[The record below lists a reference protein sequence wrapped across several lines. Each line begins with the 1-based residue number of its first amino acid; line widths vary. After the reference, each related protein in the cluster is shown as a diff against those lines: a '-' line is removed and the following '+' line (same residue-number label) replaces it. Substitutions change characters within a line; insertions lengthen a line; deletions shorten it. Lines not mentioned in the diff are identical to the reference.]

1 MNTDIT
7 GRWTTYASPFGK
19 LTLTA
24 SSRGLDGLFFPGRA
38 PVLDEIRRDP
48 AGFGRAA
55 QQLDEYFGGTRQE
68 FDLPLDLSGGTPFQQ
83 AVWGQVEAIPFGATV
98 SYSELAVRLGRADLV
113 RAVGAA
119 VGRNPLP
126 IIVACHRVIGADGSL
141 TGYLGGLQRKQAL
154 LDSER
159 AASQC
164 PGAVFTFGS
173 SQLELL

>member
-1 MNTDIT
+1 MNTDSEHT
-7 GRWTTYASPFGK
+7 WTTYASPLGK

-24 SSRGLDGLFFPGRA
+24 SSRGLNGLFFPGRA
-38 PVLDEIRRDP
+38 AALDEIRSSP
-48 AGFGRAA
+48 ATFTQVTA
-55 QQLDEYFGGTRQE
+55 QLDEYFGCVRQQ
-68 FDLPLDLSGGTPFQQ
+68 FDLPLDLSAGTPFQR
-83 AVWGQVEAIPFGATV
+83 AVWRQIEAIPYGETI
-98 SYSELAVRLGRADLV
+98 SYTELAARLGRTDIV

-159 AASQC
+159 AARQS
-164 PGAVFTFGS
+164 PGAMIPFGVN
-173 SQLELL
+173 QLALL